1 MTFQLESDTIILRNI
16 GQHDE
21 TLERPQEVRKVPT
34 YSKVTRHGQ
43 ITLPAP
49 VRKSL
54 GIEEGDLV
62 EIEVIDEKAVLV
74 PKRLVDKSQAYF
86 WTKKWQEGE
95 QEADEDIKTGRVKV
109 FDSAEELVK
118 DLE

>member
-1 MTFQLESDTIILRNI
+1 M
-16 GQHDE
+16 
-21 TLERPQEVRKVPT
+21 PT

-43 ITLPAP
+43 ITLPAL

-62 EIEVIDEKAVLV
+62 EIEVIDEKAMLV
-74 PKRLVDKSQAYF
+74 PKRLIDKSQAYF

-95 QEADEDIKTGRVKV
+95 KEADEDIKAGRVKV
-109 FDSAEELVK
+109 FDSAEELTR
-118 DLE
+118 DLKQV

>member
-1 MTFQLESDTIILRNI
+1 M
-16 GQHDE
+16 
-21 TLERPQEVRKVPT
+21 PT
-34 YSKVTRHGQ
+34 YSKVTRNGQ

-49 VRKSL
+49 VRRSL
-54 GIEEGDLV
+54 DIEEGDLI
-62 EIEVIDEKAVLV
+62 EIEVIDEKAVLS

-95 QEADEDIKTGRVKV
+95 RAAEADIKNKRVKV
-109 FDSAEELVK
+109 FATVEELVK

>member
-1 MTFQLESDTIILRNI
+1 M
-16 GQHDE
+16 
-21 TLERPQEVRKVPT
+21 PT

-49 VRKSL
+49 VRKRL

-86 WTKKWQEGE
+86 WTKRWQEGE
-95 QEADEDIKTGRVKV
+95 RQADEDIKAGRVKV
-109 FDSAEELVK
+109 FDSAEELIK

>member
-1 MTFQLESDTIILRNI
+1 M
-16 GQHDE
+16 
-21 TLERPQEVRKVPT
+21 PA

-49 VRKSL
+49 IRKKL

-62 EIEVIDEKAVLV
+62 EIEVVDEKAVLV

-95 QEADEDIKTGRVKV
+95 READEGIKAGRVKA
-109 FDSAEELVK
+109 FKSAEALFK
-118 DLE
+118 DLK

>member
-1 MTFQLESDTIILRNI
+1 M
-16 GQHDE
+16 
-21 TLERPQEVRKVPT
+21 PT

-74 PKRLVDKSQAYF
+74 PKRLIDKSQAYF

-95 QEADEDIKTGRVKV
+95 KEADEDIKAGRVKV
-109 FDSAEELVK
+109 FHSADELMN
-118 DLE
+118 DLEQV

>member
-1 MTFQLESDTIILRNI
+1 M
-16 GQHDE
+16 
-21 TLERPQEVRKVPT
+21 PT
-34 YSKVTRHGQ
+34 YSKVTRNGQ

-49 VRKSL
+49 VRRSL
-54 GIEEGDLV
+54 DIEEGDLI
-62 EIEVIDEKAVLV
+62 EIEVIDEKAVLS

-95 QEADEDIKTGRVKV
+95 KAAEADIKTKRVKV
-109 FDSAEELVK
+109 FDTVEELVK